1 MVTSIWRKKCRL
13 LKKTVEMD
21 SLHISYIQW
30 FQISLC
36 FSEDLALIILM
47 QFPKDQDFFYL
58 GKNSHPPCAQKV
70 NNWKWY
76 ERWQL
81 SQNGRMNKTMEC
93 LDLSRILNFGDDVKK
108 TDYSVD
114 HGGQERIRHGNDPHL
129 DLSDLA
135 GRRHDT

>member
-13 LKKTVEMD
+13 LKKLLRWIRSTYHTSSDFKLVYTF
-21 SLHISYIQW
+21 LKI
-30 FQISLC
+30 L
-36 FSEDLALIILM
+36 LM
-47 QFPKDQDFFYL
+47 QLPKDQDFFYL
-58 GKNSHPPCAQKV
+58 GKNSHPPCAH